1 MKAKIISSV
10 DDKIGMI
17 FYNTKTFDNSLGFH
31 YITIS
36 LGFHHITT
44 IYSLDSPSADRIKNC
59 LKIQSNF
66 DKDYQLA

>member
-31 YITIS
+31 N
-36 LGFHHITT
+36 ITT

-59 LKIQSNF
+59 LKIESNF